1 MATFNRRPLANRS
14 LQNPTVATSRTA
26 SSSKRPRS
34 PDTILD
40 SSALRPC
47 YKRVKSTAPTSTT
60 ASTFVPASATR
71 PTTKDRKHAERAER
85 EQQKVEFK
93 EKFTRAFPT
102 FTFCFDI
109 DNVGPVDS
117 LVSMIRQLG
126 GVCHTSQSL

>member
-1 MATFNRRPLANRS
+1 MATINRRPLANRS
-14 LQNPTVATSRTA
+14 A
-26 SSSKRPRS
+26 SFSKRPRS
-34 PDTILD
+34 PDTYID
-40 SSALRPC
+40 PRPSL
-47 YKRVKSTAPTSTT
+47 KRVKTT
-60 ASTFVPASATR
+60 ASTIR
-71 PTTKDRKHAERAER
+71 PSTKDRKHAERGDR

-126 GVCHTSQSL
+126 GV